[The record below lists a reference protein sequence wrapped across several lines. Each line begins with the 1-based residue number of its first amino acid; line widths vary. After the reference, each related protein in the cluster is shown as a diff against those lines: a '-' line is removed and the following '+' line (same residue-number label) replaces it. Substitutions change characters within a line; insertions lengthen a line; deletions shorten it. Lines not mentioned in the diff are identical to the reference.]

1 MSLPGVVVDIGV
13 FALGV
18 ALLVAGGETLVR
30 GAVALAARLGVAPL
44 VIGLTVVAFGTS
56 APELALNIVAAAN
69 GNVGLSFG
77 NVVGSNI
84 ANVGLI
90 LGLSALIKPM
100 RVQASLVRREI
111 PIMLAATVL
120 FVALGYAPPGV
131 AGAAGVSRADA
142 GVLLAV
148 FALVLWWMLRMAR
161 RDASASALLA
171 GGAPEDAEGA
181 GKTPL
186 GLTTVLIVFGLVMLV
201 GGGKL
206 AEVGAVGVAAALGMS
221 NELIGLTVVAL
232 ATSLPELSTSL
243 IAAKRGQVDLAVGNV
258 VGSNIF
264 NILLVMGATGLV
276 TPVPLPGLA
285 AASLGAMALLS
296 VLLWPMSLTAGRN
309 ISRFEGGV
317 LLAVYAGYLGFEVW
331 SAVGIGG
338 G

>member
-1 MSLPGVVVDIGV
+1 MDLGV

-44 VIGLTVVAFGTS
+44 IIGLTVVAFGTS

-69 GNVGLSFG
+69 GNVDLSFG

-111 PIMLAATVL
+111 PIMLAATML
-120 FVALGYAPPGV
+120 FVALGYAPPSV
-131 AGAAGVSRADA
+131 AGAAGINRAEA
-142 GVLLAV
+142 GVLLAA
-148 FALVLWWMLRMAR
+148 FALVLWWMLRMAG
-161 RDASASALLA
+161 RDARRAPKLEASTPDTERARS
-171 GGAPEDAEGA
+171 
-181 GKTPL
+181 TPL
-186 GLTTVLIVFGLVMLV
+186 GLTIVLIVFGLVMLV

-206 AEVGAVGVAAALGMS
+206 AEVGAVGVAATLGMS

-258 VGSNIF
+258 VGSNLF
-264 NILLVMGATGLV
+264 NILLVMGVTGLV
-276 TPVPLPGLA
+276 APVPLPDLA
-285 AASLGAMALLS
+285 AASLGAMTLLS
-296 VLLWPMSLTAGRN
+296 VLLWPMSLTSGRN
-309 ISRFEGGV
+309 VSRFEGGV
-317 LLAVYAGYLGFEVW
+317 LLTVYLGYLGYEVW
-331 SAVGIGG
+331 TAVGGG
-338 G
+338 

>member
-1 MSLPGVVVDIGV
+1 MSVPGVVVDLGV

-18 ALLVAGGETLVR
+18 TLLVAGGESLVR

-44 VIGLTVVAFGTS
+44 IIGLTVVAFGTS

-69 GNVGLSFG
+69 GNVDLSFG

-90 LGLSALIKPM
+90 LGLSAIIKPM

-111 PIMLAATVL
+111 PIMLAATAL
-120 FVALGYAPPGV
+120 FVAFGYAPPSV
-131 AGAAGVSRADA
+131 ADRAGIVRGEAVA
-142 GVLLAV
+142 LLAA
-148 FALVLWWMLRMAR
+148 FALVLWWMLRMAG
-161 RDASASALLA
+161 RDARR
-171 GGAPEDAEGA
+171 APTLEANTPDTERA
-181 GKTPL
+181 KTTPL
-186 GLTTVLIVFGLVMLV
+186 GLTIALIVFGLVMLV

-206 AEVGAVGVAAALGMS
+206 AEIGAVGIAASLGMS

-264 NILLVMGATGLV
+264 NILLVMGVTGLV
-276 TPVPLPGLA
+276 APVPLPDLA
-285 AASLGAMALLS
+285 GASLGVMTLLS
-296 VLLWPMSLTAGRN
+296 LLLWPMSLTSGRN

-317 LLAVYAGYLGFEVW
+317 LLAVYLGYLGFEVW
-331 SAVGIGG
+331 SAVGGG
-338 G
+338 VG